1 MKKCSLQQSTVC
13 IVERVLLV
21 GWVPY
26 FGPTW
31 IIVQQFYPS
40 KTGRQGGSTATA
52 ASPDV
57 FLGAILFPY
66 TNNCAGIMHFSCFLS
81 LCHCIYNIHTYMLL
95 NKWTMIAVSF
105 VPRLG
110 GWSDSFVSR
119 CCVNYGECQKA
130 QVSHDL
136 LCEPTIASSNYSL
149 GNWAPLDNVL
159 LLYGPRWKGVWD
171 APSGISSIN
180 HFKTGFGIM

>member
-1 MKKCSLQQSTVC
+1 MQSAAVNC
-13 IVERVLLV
+13 MCCRARLV
-21 GWVPY
+21 GWLSALLWPNMNNCATVLP
-26 FGPTW
+26 
-31 IIVQQFYPS
+31 
-40 KTGRQGGSTATA
+40 RQAGGSTATA

-66 TNNCAGIMHFSCFLS
+66 TNNCAGIMHFFLLLVTVS
-81 LCHCIYNIHTYMLL
+81 LYIYNIHTYMLL

-159 LLYGPRWKGVWD
+159 PLHGPRWKGVWD